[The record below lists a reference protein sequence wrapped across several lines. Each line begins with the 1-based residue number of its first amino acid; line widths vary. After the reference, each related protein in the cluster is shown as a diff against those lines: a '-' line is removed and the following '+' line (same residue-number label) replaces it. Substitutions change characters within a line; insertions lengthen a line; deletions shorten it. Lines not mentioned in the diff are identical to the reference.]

1 MIPALIILAV
11 TIGFGAVLYVCH
23 KISEQRTPNNTP
35 DDAEAAPAVEEE
47 GCCGMHITCE
57 KDSLATLS
65 TEIIYYDDEE
75 LDAYRGFAPDGYSDS
90 QIEEFPRRAA
100 HVAAR
105 RHRRMGT
112 VAAPTRHRD
121 AGVCQRRTAAA
132 RQRGARTQEHEINLW
147 KSLNTHFFKTL
158 SRHCCLWASPR
169 LWWARMWWHDA

>member
-23 KISEQRTPNNTP
+23 KISERRTPNNTS

-90 QIEEFPRRAA
+90 QIEEF
-100 HVAAR
+100 
-105 RHRRMGT
+105 
-112 VAAPTRHRD
+112 RD
-121 AGVCQRRTAAA
+121 VLLTLLPEDIAG
-132 RQRGARTQEHEINLW
+132 
-147 KSLNTHFFKTL
+147 
-158 SRHCCLWASPR
+158 
-169 LWWARMWWHDA
+169 WARSLRLRGIEMPACVKEELLLLVSEERERKNMK